1 MRYTQTLAAI
11 ALGAVLAV
19 PAAYAQVLKKSDQK
33 IDNADAAAMKQLA
46 QANLN
51 EIEGGK
57 AAAAKAQ
64 NPQVKQ
70 FAQKMVTD
78 HQQML
83 SELETLAK
91 SKGVALPQSGSLKD
105 KAEMKMMERASGAEF
120 DKKYMEEM
128 VKDHQKDLKE
138 VQDLA
143 AKAKDPEFKAAVQKA
158 SGKISEH
165 LQLAQRIAK
174 SSAAGSTSSGSTSG
188 STGSSSNST
197 TTPAP
202 GATTTPST
210 SSSTSGQVSP
220 GITYSK

>member
-64 NPQVKQ
+64 SADVKQ
-70 FAQKMVTD
+70 FAQKMASD

-120 DKKYMEEM
+120 DKKYMEQM
-128 VKDHQKDLKE
+128 VKDHQKDAKE
-138 VQDLA
+138 TQDIA

-158 SGKISEH
+158 HAKIEEH
-165 LQLAQRIAK
+165 LQLAQRVAQAHGA
-174 SSAAGSTSSGSTSG
+174 AAGGTSST
-188 STGSSSNST
+188 
-197 TTPAP
+197 
-202 GATTTPST
+202 
-210 SSSTSGQVSP
+210 
-220 GITYSK
+220 K